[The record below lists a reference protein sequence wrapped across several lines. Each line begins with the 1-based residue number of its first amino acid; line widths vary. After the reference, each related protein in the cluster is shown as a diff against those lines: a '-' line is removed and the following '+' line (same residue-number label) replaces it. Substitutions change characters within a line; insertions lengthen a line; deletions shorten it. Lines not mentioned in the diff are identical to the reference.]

1 MHIFLSLEFK
11 ETQRDSKDPFVE
23 IKRISFPNGTLVSQ
37 KYRFY
42 KVKSY
47 IGLIAP
53 KNIGGKTVE
62 YKLCYNRDNCTLGET
77 GFFGTITQHKMS
89 KMPFD
94 KENFVIHEILI
105 SRNSRNIYDAVQ
117 WKNIH
122 LRGVNIYSYC
132 FYHSQWS

>member
-1 MHIFLSLEFK
+1 M
-11 ETQRDSKDPFVE
+11 E
-23 IKRISFPNGTLVSQ
+23 IKRISLPNGTSVSQ

-62 YKLCYNRDNCTLGET
+62 YKLCYERDNCTLGET
-77 GFFGTITQHKMS
+77 AFFGTITQHEKS
-89 KMPFD
+89 KIPLD

-117 WKNIH
+117 WTNIR
-122 LRGVNIYSYC
+122 LRGVKFYSYC
-132 FYHSQWS
+132 SYHSGLR